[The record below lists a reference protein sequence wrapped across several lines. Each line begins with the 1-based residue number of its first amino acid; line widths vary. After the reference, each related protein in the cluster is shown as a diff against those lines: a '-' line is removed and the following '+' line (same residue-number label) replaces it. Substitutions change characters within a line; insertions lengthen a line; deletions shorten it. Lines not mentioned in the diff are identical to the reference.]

1 MTKSWE
7 HPERLWVGRDPEDH
21 LEQPSWWAM
30 QELPVKI
37 KRRKREREVPYK
49 AAQRGTRA
57 GQWESQGCA
66 VGQ

>member
-1 MTKSWE
+1 
-7 HPERLWVGRDPEDH
+7 
-21 LEQPSWWAM
+21 M